1 MRSKED
7 SVADSSVKSGRG
19 DTGMNDRRLRFWVL
33 LSLIVVVSFTV
44 RLAAIAYWRTGAI
57 ENEGA
62 EYARLA
68 ENLRNGV
75 GFVGIAMPGTQLL
88 LTRFSLC
95 LSPPPHLRI

>member
-7 SVADSSVKSGRG
+7 SVADSSEKSGRG

-33 LSLIVVVSFTV
+33 LSLIVVASFTV

-57 ENEGA
+57 DKEGA

-88 LTRFSLC
+88 FNPLYPL
-95 LSPPPHLRI
+95 LIAAA